1 LSRGRASTAPPLR
14 RFFMCLDDT
23 SWLNGKHVVFGKVVS
38 GDAVLKAMAAEGSP
52 NGATRQ
58 PIRIVDAGTC

>member
-1 LSRGRASTAPPLR
+1 
-14 RFFMCLDDT
+14 MCLDDT

-52 NGATRQ
+52 NGTTRQ